1 VKIRSFNEWDQL
13 KECYVG
19 IADHANWPTD
29 DPVFALEPEKT
40 LWKETPVPSGPVPDW
55 IIEEAN
61 EDLDGLAAILEKQ
74 DVKVNRPNN
83 TLNFQGLGG
92 MYNYCPRDR
101 FLIAGREIL
110 NPAMMY
116 PCRQMEQLCYREML
130 KDNTVK
136 EMPLKQGYVLDAANI
151 CRLGDNWV
159 FLESESGNQAAYE
172 WLCEQYP
179 NINIEKVNF
188 YAGVHIDST
197 IVPLRQGLAICNKPR
212 VKSKRYL
219 PKCMKDWEIIWVEDC
234 VASVFYQYPYA
245 SKWIGINML
254 VVNPTTVIMDTAQL
268 ELSKVLEKKGFTVIP
283 HTLRHARTLGGG
295 HHCVTLDTWRESRPH
310 HA

>member
-1 VKIRSFNEWDQL
+1 MKIRSFNEWDQL

-19 IADHANWPTD
+19 VADHANWPTN
-29 DPVFALEPEKT
+29 DPVFAQESEKT

-61 EDLDGLAAILEKQ
+61 EDLDLLAEILEKQ
-74 DVKVNRPNN
+74 DVKVHRPS
-83 TLNFQGLGG
+83 TALDFQGLDGFST
-92 MYNYCPRDR
+92 YCPRDR
-101 FLIAGREIL
+101 FLITGREIL

-116 PCRQMEQLCYREML
+116 PCRQMEQLCYRDML
-130 KDNTVK
+130 IDNTVK
-136 EMPLKQGYVLDAANI
+136 QMPLHQGMVLDAANI
-151 CRLGDNWV
+151 ARLGDDWV
-159 FLESESGNQAAYE
+159 YLESHSGNDLAYQ
-172 WLCEQYP
+172 WLVEQYP
-179 NINIEKVNF
+179 QKNIEKVNF
-188 YAGVHIDST
+188 YQGVHIDST
-197 IVPLRQGLAICNKPR
+197 IVPLRQGLAICQKAR

-219 PKCMKDWEIIWVEDC
+219 PPCMKDWEIIWVEDC

-245 SKWIGINML
+245 SKWIGLNML

-268 ELSKVLEKKGFTVIP
+268 ELSKTLEKKGFTVIP

-310 HA
+310 A

>member
-1 VKIRSFNEWDQL
+1 MKIRSFNEWDQL

-19 IADHANWPTD
+19 VADHANWPSN
-29 DPVFALEPEKT
+29 DPIFALEAEKT
-40 LWKETPVPSGPVPDW
+40 SWTETPVPSGAVPDW

-61 EDLDGLAAILEKQ
+61 EDLNLLSNILEKEG
-74 DVKVNRPNN
+74 VKVHRPAVG
-83 TLNFQGLGG
+83 LNFQTLGG
-92 MYNYCPRDR
+92 FSTYCPRDR
-101 FLIAGREIL
+101 FLITGRGIL

-116 PCRQMEQLCYREML
+116 PCRQMEQLCYKEML
-130 KDNTVK
+130 QDNNVVN
-136 EMPLKQGYVLDAANI
+136 MPLDQGLILDAANI
-151 CRLGDNWV
+151 ARLGDNWV
-159 FLESESGNQAAYE
+159 FLESHSGNNLAYE
-172 WLCEQYP
+172 WLVQQYP
-179 NINIEKVNF
+179 EKNIEKVNF
-188 YAGVHIDST
+188 YEGVHIDST
-197 IVPLRQGLAICNKPR
+197 IVPLREGLAICQKQR

-234 VASVFYQYPYA
+234 VASVFYQYPYS

-254 VVNPTTVIMDTAQL
+254 VINPTKVIMDTAQL

>member
-1 VKIRSFNEWDQL
+1 MKIRSFNEWDQL

-19 IADHANWPTD
+19 VADHANWPSE
-29 DPVFALEPEKT
+29 DPVFANESEKT
-40 LWKETPVPSGPVPDW
+40 LWKETPVPSGAVPDW

-61 EDLDGLAAILEKQ
+61 EDLDLLADILEQQ
-74 DVKVNRPNN
+74 DVKVNR
-83 TLNFQGLGG
+83 
-92 MYNYCPRDR
+92 PRDR

-116 PCRQMEQLCYREML
+116 PCRQMEQLCYRDML

-136 EMPLKQGYVLDAANI
+136 QMPLNAGMVLDAANI
-151 CRLGDNWV
+151 CRLGDDWV
-159 FLESESGNQAAYE
+159 FLESDSGNAEAYE

-219 PKCMKDWEIIWVEDC
+219 PPCMKNWEIIWVED
-234 VASVFYQYPYA
+234 VTASVFYQYPYA
-245 SKWIGINML
+245 SKWIGLNML
-254 VVNPTTVIMDTAQL
+254 SINKDTVIVDTAQL
-268 ELSKVLEKKGFTVIP
+268 ELSTVLEKKGFTVIP
-283 HTLRHARTLGGG
+283 HTLRHSRTLGGG
-295 HHCVTLDTWRESRPH
+295 HHCVTLDTWRED
-310 HA
+310 

>member
-1 VKIRSFNEWDQL
+1 MKIRSFNEWDQL

-19 IADHANWPTD
+19 VADHANWPSE
-29 DPVFALEPEKT
+29 DPVFANESEKT
-40 LWKETPVPSGPVPDW
+40 LWKETPVPSGVVPDW

-61 EDLDGLAAILEKQ
+61 EDLDLLADILVKQ
-74 DVKVNRPNN
+74 DVKVNRPS
-83 TLNFQGLGG
+83 TALDFQGLGG

-116 PCRQMEQLCYREML
+116 PCRQMEQLCYRDML

-136 EMPLKQGYVLDAANI
+136 QMPLNAGMVLDAANI
-151 CRLGDNWV
+151 CRLGDDWV
-159 FLESESGNQAAYE
+159 YLESDSGNQLAYE

-197 IVPLRQGLAICNKPR
+197 IVPLRQGLAFAINLESKANDIC
-212 VKSKRYL
+212 
-219 PKCMKDWEIIWVEDC
+219 
-234 VASVFYQYPYA
+234 
-245 SKWIGINML
+245 
-254 VVNPTTVIMDTAQL
+254 
-268 ELSKVLEKKGFTVIP
+268 
-283 HTLRHARTLGGG
+283 
-295 HHCVTLDTWRESRPH
+295 H